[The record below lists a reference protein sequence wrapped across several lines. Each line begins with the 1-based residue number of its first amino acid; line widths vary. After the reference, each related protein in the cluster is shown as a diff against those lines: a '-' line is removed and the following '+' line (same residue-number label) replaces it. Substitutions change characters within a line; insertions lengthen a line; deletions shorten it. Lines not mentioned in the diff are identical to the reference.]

1 MQELATFLGPQNR
14 TQGRCE
20 LYIYSSM
27 YLIKLTLSKKAALTQ
42 SSQAPDGLDFLY
54 LASLELIVWH
64 ASYTAIPFRSDPA
77 LAAVGGVLGT

>member
-1 MQELATFLGPQNR
+1 MQLN
-14 TQGRCE
+14 
-20 LYIYSSM
+20 IYSSM

-42 SSQAPDGLDFLY
+42 SSQAPEGLDFLY